1 MEEVLLT
8 GVAALDDDSKLVFTQ
23 HCVNSEHWARN
34 KKKRKAAAIMG
45 DSSTAAGSFT
55 VLVPGVNG
63 AVAEDFLDGKVS
75 RTNFW

>member
-34 KKKRKAAAIMG
+34 KKRKAAAIMG
-45 DSSTAAGSFT
+45 DSSTTAGSFT
-55 VLVPGVNG
+55 VLVPGNG

-75 RTNFW
+75 RT

>member
-23 HCVNSEHWARN
+23 HCVNTEHWARN
-34 KKKRKAAAIMG
+34 KKRKATAIMG